1 MADFTIAPRYSGAWG
16 GGPKPLGVSPG
27 AHAARS
33 ARPGRGRP
41 HLQPRNK
48 APART
53 GGARPGPFPSPPL
66 GAPPAPTTHRTLQP
80 WRGSGLRSPPSCSSR
95 TDGCWPAGPPAALA
109 RPRPGASLKRPRR
122 PSAPRAPAARRI
134 PSIATAPLKIERG
147 GAGGAGPPAAT
158 PPCPPAPRRPPARP
172 AECQPPVRTPPAPAE
187 RASLTAA
194 QAGAAASP
202 AAPRTYPGPTRG
214 AAEQALRR
222 AQNGN
227 SSGPFKGP
235 CAPTFKS
242 PLRSAN
248 F

>member
-147 GAGGAGPPAAT
+147 GAGGAGT
-158 PPCPPAPRRPPARP
+158 QRRPRRARP
-172 AECQPPVRTPPAPAE
+172 HPGARPRGPRS
-187 RASLTAA
+187 ASLPC
-194 QAGAAASP
+194 GP
-202 AAPRTYPGPTRG
+202 PRPRQS
-214 AAEQALRR
+214 AR
-222 AQNGN
+222 A
-227 SSGPFKGP
+227 
-235 CAPTFKS
+235 
-242 PLRSAN
+242 
-248 F
+248 